1 MKRKNIENM
10 LVLEDV
16 YQEKIKTLI
25 KMQKTCQGLEFLSSR
40 MNQME
45 KSYDERLRYL
55 ADLDKRIEELNRLRR
70 NVL

>member
-25 KMQKTCQGLEFLSSR
+25 KMQKTCQGLEFLASR

-55 ADLDKRIEELNRLRR
+55 ADLDQRIKELNKLRR

>member
-1 MKRKNIENM
+1 MKRKNLKDM
-10 LVLEDV
+10 LVVEDV

-25 KMQKTCQGLEFLSSR
+25 KMQKTCQGLEFLASR

-55 ADLDKRIEELNRLRR
+55 ADLDKRIE
-70 NVL
+70 

>member
-10 LVLEDV
+10 LVIEDV
-16 YQEKIKTLI
+16 YLEKIKTLN
-25 KMQKTCQGLEFLSSR
+25 KLQKTCQGLEFLASR